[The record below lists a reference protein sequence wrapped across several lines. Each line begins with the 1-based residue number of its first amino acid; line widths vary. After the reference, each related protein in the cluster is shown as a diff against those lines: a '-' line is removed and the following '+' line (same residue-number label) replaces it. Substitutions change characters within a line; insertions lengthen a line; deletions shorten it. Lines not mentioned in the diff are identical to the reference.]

1 MAQRYTDVQFEIVS
15 LAGDSYAYRGT
26 VIVRDGEML
35 LEVECPDERPYVIR
49 GKASCDFFQGRH
61 EGLLGDPSVQAKWI
75 RLDDIYIGTWL
86 EEGIDYL
93 FKFCLSI
100 EATEA

>member
-1 MAQRYTDVQFEIVS
+1 MAQRYTDVQFEVVS
-15 LAGDSYAYRGT
+15 LGGVPWSYRGT

-35 LEVECPDERPYVIR
+35 LEVEVPDERPYVIR
-49 GKASCDFFQGRH
+49 GKASGDFFQGRH
-61 EGLLGDPSVQAKWI
+61 EGLPDDPPVQAKWI

-93 FKFCLSI
+93 FKFSLPT
-100 EATEA
+100 EATGA